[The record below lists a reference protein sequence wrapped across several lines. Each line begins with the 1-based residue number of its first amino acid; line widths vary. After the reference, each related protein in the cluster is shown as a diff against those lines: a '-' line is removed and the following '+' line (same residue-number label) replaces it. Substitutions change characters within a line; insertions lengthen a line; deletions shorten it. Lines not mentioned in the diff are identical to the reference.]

1 MFRLKLINNS
11 LIYQISYTKNTL
23 IYKKFRFNAFSQQ
36 SHWKL
41 ALGSPIPSE
50 AKEWGQVP
58 MAVCRRQIAF

>member
-1 MFRLKLINNS
+1 MF
-11 LIYQISYTKNTL
+11 YTKNTL
-23 IYKKFRFNAFSQQ
+23 ISEKQFRFNAFSQQ